1 MTILQGRHISACE
14 CVFRLFHLNLRHS
27 SIKCIFLN
35 TRIHHQRSKVLK
47 FHESRRAT
55 AFCANIFELYDKR
68 PTQHVEYFFETSSL
82 LEFAMRFELHYN
94 KKQDNYEEVVDIYE
108 TDNLQTKNLFIRRID
123 GSKMLLRNI
132 PAVVRVL
139 YFKTS
144 DDTESF

>member
-1 MTILQGRHISACE
+1 
-14 CVFRLFHLNLRHS
+14 
-27 SIKCIFLN
+27 
-35 TRIHHQRSKVLK
+35 
-47 FHESRRAT
+47 
-55 AFCANIFELYDKR
+55 
-68 PTQHVEYFFETSSL
+68 
-82 LEFAMRFELHYN
+82 MRFELHYN